1 MLRRMRARMR
11 QSLVDSARSFRAVF
25 RNPGLRRLELAFV
38 GSISGEWAYGVAL
51 AVFAYESGGAAAVGL
66 VSVIKWVPSA
76 LAAPFLAM
84 LADRYRRERVLLG
97 ADLVRAAAM
106 SCAAAVALSDGPA
119 PAIYAIAGFVALAS
133 KTFRP
138 AQAALLPT
146 LARSPEELSAANVT
160 STAIESAGSFVG
172 PAVGGLLLVATSP
185 GWVFAATAATFVWSA
200 LNVSRIAVEPSEPA
214 SAQEARRGFA
224 LEAFAG
230 FGALWHDR
238 DARLIAALYSAQ
250 TLVAGALNVLVVVTA
265 IELLGLGNQGVGWL
279 NAAFGVG
286 GLLGAAAAFVLVGR
300 QRLAGDFGV
309 GIVLWGVAL
318 ALIGVFPTPAA
329 ALLLLGTIGVGNTL
343 VDVAGV
349 TLMQRA
355 VDDRVLARVFGALE
369 SLLVGTLAVG
379 AALAPVLIHAIG
391 VRAALIAV
399 GSVLPV
405 LALVAWRRLRR
416 IDVAAVV
423 PTERIALLRSLPI
436 FAPLAEPTLERLAAN
451 LEEARLPAGAAV
463 FRQGEPGDRFYVV
476 RAGALEVSVD
486 GTPVSEVAAGGCFGE
501 VALLRDVPR
510 TATVTAKADAEL
522 LALARDVFIGAVTG
536 HAPSVEAANAVIGAY
551 RIGSLR
557 AEVGAL

>member
-1 MLRRMRARMR
+1 MLRRMRGRMR

-172 PAVGGLLLVATSP
+172 PALGGLLLVATSP

-391 VRAALIAV
+391 VRAA
-399 GSVLPV
+399 
-405 LALVAWRRLRR
+405 
-416 IDVAAVV
+416 VV

-463 FRQGEPGDRFYVV
+463 FRQGESGDRFYVV
-476 RAGALEVSVD
+476 RAGALEVAVD

-510 TATVTAKADAEL
+510 TATVTAKVDVEL

-536 HAPSVEAANAVIGAY
+536 HAPSMEAANAVIGAY